1 MLREYRTLG
10 SVLVLKT
17 LTCEKSH
24 FFLFIKAGLCLHPK
38 FWNLMLT
45 PNCLRDILSLELGG
59 GVGGIYSL
67 KECVKILDLGLLSL
81 DNPNHR
87 AVLFY

>member
-1 MLREYRTLG
+1 
-10 SVLVLKT
+10 
-17 LTCEKSH
+17 
-24 FFLFIKAGLCLHPK
+24 
-38 FWNLMLT
+38 MLT
-45 PNCLRDILSLELGG
+45 PDCLRDILSLVLGV